1 MCSEKSKNAQKCP
14 VNVKK
19 CAYVIYECPLSNHCR
34 WYVDLWDEFS
44 KCKSGDK
51 KDEQETDEI
60 MDIAD
65 DNNSNDEGS
74 RDFNTRD
81 FNYTDGQYLSH
92 LNY

>member
-1 MCSEKSKNAQKCP
+1 MTA
-14 VNVKK
+14 
-19 CAYVIYECPLSNHCR
+19 PLSTHCH

-51 KDEQETDEI
+51 KDEQEIDEV

-65 DNNSNDEGS
+65 DNNSNDEK

>member
-1 MCSEKSKNAQKCP
+1 MTA
-14 VNVKK
+14 
-19 CAYVIYECPLSNHCR
+19 PLSTHCR

-51 KDEQETDEI
+51 KDEQETDEV

-65 DNNSNDEGS
+65 DNNSNDET

>member
-1 MCSEKSKNAQKCP
+1 MTT
-14 VNVKK
+14 
-19 CAYVIYECPLSNHCR
+19 PLSTHCR

-51 KDEQETDEI
+51 KYEQEIDEV

-65 DNNSNDEGS
+65 DNNSNDET

>member
-1 MCSEKSKNAQKCP
+1 MVQEKSKNAQKYP
-14 VNVKK
+14 ETVQK
-19 CAYVIYECPLSNHCR
+19 CAYVIYGCPLSNHCR

-51 KDEQETDEI
+51 KDEQETDEG

-65 DNNSNDEGS
+65 DNNSNDGE

-81 FNYTDGQYLSH
+81 FNYTDGQFLNH